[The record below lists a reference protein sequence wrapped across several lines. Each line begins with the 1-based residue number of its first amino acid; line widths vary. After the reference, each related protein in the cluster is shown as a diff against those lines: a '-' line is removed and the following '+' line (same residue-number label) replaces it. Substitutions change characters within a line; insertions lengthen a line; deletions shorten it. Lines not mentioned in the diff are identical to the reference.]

1 VFVALRDLRH
11 ARGRFA
17 LVSVVV
23 VLVTFLVTFLASLT
37 AGLARESTS
46 AITDLPVDHLALV
59 VPDDATVDFTASQV
73 DADDVAAWSA
83 RDGVADAEPLGI
95 ATTRG
100 TLDGAAGGTSV
111 TMLGVP
117 PGSGLV
123 PDGADVAAGQVVL
136 SAGAADDLGARA
148 GDTLVVASQDLR
160 VADVVASDASYA
172 HTPVVWTTLD
182 DWQAVGAPT
191 GAGAGRADEAPG
203 DVATAVALT
212 DDLDDAALAA
222 AADATGSTVLTPRDA
237 RSAVGSFA
245 AENGSLTTMQ
255 AFLLA
260 ISALVVGAFFTVWTV
275 GRSGDVA
282 VLKALGAS
290 TRYLLRD
297 AIGQALV
304 VLVGG
309 VALGALLAAGSAAL
323 LSGAV
328 PVVVSAATTVLP
340 AALLVVL
347 GVAGAALAVARI
359 TRVDPHAALAA
370 R

>member
-1 VFVALRDLRH
+1 MFVALRDLRH

-46 AITDLPVDHLALV
+46 VITDLPVDHVALS
-59 VPDDATVDFTASQV
+59 VPDGAAVDLAASQV
-73 DADDVAAWSA
+73 DADDVAAWEA
-83 RDGVADAEPLGI
+83 QPEVTAAEPLGI
-95 ATTRG
+95 ATTRA
-100 TLDGAAGGTSV
+100 TLGAGAGGVSV
-111 TMLGVP
+111 TVLGVR

-123 PDGADVAAGQVVL
+123 PDGADVGAGRVVL
-136 SAGAADDLGARA
+136 SAGAAEDLGARG
-148 GDTLVVASQDLR
+148 GDTLVVASQHLR
-160 VADVVASDASYA
+160 VSRVVPDDASYA

-182 DWQAVGAPT
+182 DWQAVGAGPAD
-191 GAGAGRADEAPG
+191 AGAG
-203 DVATAVALT
+203 DVATAMALS
-212 DDLDDAALAA
+212 DSLDDDAVAAVAE
-222 AADATGSTVLTPRDA
+222 ATGTVVLTPREA
-237 RSAVGSFA
+237 RTAVGSFA

-290 TRYLLRD
+290 TGYLLRD
-297 AIGQALV
+297 AIGQAVV

-309 VALGALLAAGSAAL
+309 VALGTLLAAGSAAL
-323 LSGAV
+323 LPSAV
-328 PVVVSAATTVLP
+328 PVVVSVATTVLP

-347 GVAGAALAVARI
+347 GVAGAGLAVARI

>member
-46 AITDLPVDHLALV
+46 AVTDLPVDHLALS
-59 VPDDATVDFTASQV
+59 VPDGATVDFSASQV
-73 DADDVAAWSA
+73 DGDDVAAWSA

-95 ATTRG
+95 ATTRA

-111 TMLGVP
+111 TVLGVP

-182 DWQAVGAPT
+182 DWQAVGAP
-191 GAGAGRADEAPG
+191 GED

-212 DDLDDAALAA
+212 DDLDEDAVAA

-290 TRYLLRD
+290 TAYLLRD

-309 VALGALLAAGSAAL
+309 VALGALLAAGSAAM

-328 PVVVSAATTVLP
+328 PVVVSAATTALP

>member
-1 VFVALRDLRH
+1 MFVALRDLRH

-37 AGLARESTS
+37 TGLARESTS
-46 AITDLPVDHLALV
+46 VITDLPVDHVALS
-59 VPDDATVDFTASQV
+59 VPDGAAVDLAASQV
-73 DADDVAAWSA
+73 DADDVAAWEA
-83 RDGVADAEPLGI
+83 QPEVTAAEPLGI
-95 ATTRG
+95 ATTRA
-100 TLDGAAGGTSV
+100 TLGAGAGGVSV
-111 TMLGVP
+111 TVLGVR

-123 PDGADVAAGQVVL
+123 PDGADVGAGRVVL
-136 SAGAADDLGARA
+136 SAGAAEDLGARG
-148 GDTLVVASQDLR
+148 GDTLVVASQHLR
-160 VADVVASDASYA
+160 VSRVVPDDASYA

-182 DWQAVGAPT
+182 DWQAVGAEPADA
-191 GAGAGRADEAPG
+191 GAGAG
-203 DVATAVALT
+203 DVATAMALS
-212 DDLDDAALAA
+212 DSLDDDAAAA
-222 AADATGSTVLTPRDA
+222 VAEATGTVVLTPREA
-237 RSAVGSFA
+237 RTAVGSFA

-290 TRYLLRD
+290 TGYLLRD
-297 AIGQALV
+297 AIGQAVV

-309 VALGALLAAGSAAL
+309 VALGTLLAAGSAAL
-323 LSGAV
+323 LPSAV
-328 PVVVSAATTVLP
+328 PVVVSVATTVLP

-347 GVAGAALAVARI
+347 GVAGAGLAVARI